1 MDFAAWQSL
10 TEIFFEQAKTRRDA
24 NFLWSKQ
31 HGAYRPQTW
40 GEIEQQIKDLTRG
53 LRDLGLQRGDRVVLV
68 AENRPEWLVADLA
81 IMAAGAISVPAY
93 TTNLTKD
100 HLHILTNSGAVGA
113 IVSDRALA
121 QKLMP
126 AVLDA
131 EECKWVIAMEDVP
144 QRQAGPKALHQW
156 PAVMERGRA
165 LPDDVEDY
173 AAQAQRSD
181 TACIIYTSGTGGVPR
196 GVMLSH
202 GAIICNCMGAYE
214 LLKKVG
220 LGHEVFLCFL
230 PLSHAYEH
238 TAGQFF
244 PITIG
249 AEIYYSEGV
258 EHLLRNLGEAR
269 PTILTAV
276 PRLYESMHLKIRRN
290 MEKQGG
296 LKAKLFA
303 KAEEIGRRRYL
314 APEKLTLLDKFQDL
328 FLEILVRKKIRQRF
342 GGRIKGIVSGGA
354 ALNFDIGLF
363 FTALGL
369 PILQGYGQTETAPVV
384 SANPPWKVKL
394 HTVGPPF
401 KGVEVKIAE
410 DGEILIRGELVM
422 NGYWRDEAG
431 TAQAIQDG
439 WLHTGDVGKLD
450 EDGYLMITDR
460 KKDIIVLSGGDNV
473 SPARVE
479 GILTLRT
486 EISQAMVYGDKRSY
500 LVAALVPDE
509 EFIAHWARE
518 NGKEPD
524 LAALSEDAGFRAAVS
539 GVVDKV
545 NGELSPLEKIRRF
558 TILPEAFTVENGM
571 MTPTLKIRRHKIR
584 EAYGSR
590 VEALYEKRKD
600 AGPSSGEQP
609 GVSP

>member
-1 MDFAAWQSL
+1 MDFTAWPSL
-10 TEIFFEQAKTRRDA
+10 TAVFFEQAAARRDD
-24 NFLWSKQ
+24 NFLWSKTDGVYQ
-31 HGAYRPQTW
+31 AQTW
-40 GEIEQQIKDLTRG
+40 GAIAEQVKDLTRG

-68 AENRPEWLVADLA
+68 AENRPEWLIADLA

-93 TTNLTKD
+93 TTNLPAD

-113 IVSDRALA
+113 IVSTRALA

-126 AVLDA
+126 AVMDSGD
-131 EECKWVIAMEDVP
+131 CQWVVAMEDL
-144 QRQAGPKALHQW
+144 QQGQAGPKAVHLWQT
-156 PAVMERGRA
+156 VMERGRA
-165 LPDDVEDY
+165 MPDDVIDY
-173 AAQAQRSD
+173 AARAKRGD

-202 GAIICNCMGAYE
+202 GAMICNCMGAYE

-220 LGHEVFLCFL
+220 LGKEVFLCFL

-249 AEIYYSEGV
+249 AEIYYAEGV
-258 EHLLRNLGEAR
+258 ENLLRNLGEAR

-290 MEKQGG
+290 MEKEGG

-303 KAEEIGRRRYL
+303 KAEDIGRRHYL
-314 APEKLTLLDKFQDL
+314 TPEKLTLLDKFQDF
-328 FLEILVRKKIRQRF
+328 FLEILVRNKIRGRF
-342 GGRIKGIVSGGA
+342 GGRIKAIVSGGA

-401 KGVEVKIAE
+401 KGVEVKIAD

-422 NGYWRDEAG
+422 NGYWRDETA
-431 TAQAIQDG
+431 TAQVMKDG
-439 WLHTGDVGKLD
+439 WLHTGDIGKLD

-460 KKDIIVLSGGDNV
+460 KKDIIVFSGGDNV

-479 GILTLRT
+479 GILTLQT
-486 EISQAMVYGDKRSY
+486 EIIQAMVYGDKRPN
-500 LVAALVPDE
+500 LVAALVPDD
-509 EFIAHWARE
+509 EFITTWAAQ
-518 NGKEPD
+518 NGKPD
-524 LAALSEDAGFRAAVS
+524 NLADLTEDPDFRSAVS
-539 GVVDKV
+539 TVVDKV
-545 NGELSPLEKIRRF
+545 NKELSPLEKIRRF
-558 TILPEAFTVENGM
+558 TILPQPFTVENGM

-584 EAYGSR
+584 EAYGAAL
-590 VEALYEKRKD
+590 EALYEKR
-600 AGPSSGEQP
+600 
-609 GVSP
+609 